1 MTTEGIYMDNITII
15 TTFLGIL
22 DDTIEEEPN
31 DESQESSVYE
41 ELNSDCLS
49 EEAIDLKSIIG
60 KQLLWHYKENEIEKL
75 KIEEQLELMHPEIQ
89 RIYGEGIKL
98 VINHKFTLN

>member
-1 MTTEGIYMDNITII
+1 MTDITII

-41 ELNSDCLS
+41 ELNNDCLS

-60 KQLLWHYKENEIEKL
+60 K
-75 KIEEQLELMHPEIQ
+75 
-89 RIYGEGIKL
+89 
-98 VINHKFTLN
+98 